1 MPHTLTLWQAEHV
14 NFARLLDLLER
25 QLASFHEG
33 ASPDYELMLEIM
45 YYMTHYPD
53 VVHHPKEDLVFA
65 RIRERDPSA
74 RATIDRLM
82 DEHATLK
89 RDGQELV
96 QELDGVLDG
105 SIASRGRIEAAGRAY
120 LATFRAHMGTE
131 ESEILPLAARL
142 LRPAD
147 WTAIDAAIGQF
158 QDPLF
163 GPRTEQRY
171 TALSRHIQR
180 A

>member
-1 MPHTLTLWQAEHV
+1 
-14 NFARLLDLLER
+14 
-25 QLASFHEG
+25 
-33 ASPDYELMLEIM
+33 MLEIM

-53 VVHHPKEDLVFA
+53 VMHHPKEDLVFA
-65 RIRERDPSA
+65 RIREREPSA
-74 RATIDRLM
+74 GTTIDRLTG
-82 DEHATLK
+82 EHATLR

-105 SIASRGRIEAAGRAY
+105 SITSLERIKEAGRDY
-120 LATFRAHMGTE
+120 LTTFREHMRVE
-131 ESEILPLAARL
+131 ESEILPLAARM
-142 LRPAD
+142 LRPVD
-147 WTAIDAAIGQF
+147 WAAIEAAIRQF

-171 TALSRHIQR
+171 AALARHIQR